1 MSRGAEESLMALLE
15 AMLTLAAQ
23 DVGMRRPKPTIKPG
37 GYQEEIFLDLSE
49 DEKDEMS
56 CSICYQVLKETMQC
70 VNRHKFCHS
79 CLYVWSTT
87 GQYANRVRCPVCRAH
102 GYYFRNDDLDEK
114 IGGKKVRC
122 PLESCKWSGPL
133 RHLQVHQHTT
143 YGGGARPSSRLATRA
158 ETQADSSDDD
168 EGVEDRSDVL
178 ELPYLGRAPPR
189 LPHRSQS
196 RFSGTGLRARTVMV
210 PAVGTTTDDDDSNGN
225 SMSFTT
231 TTRLDGGGVGGGGGV
246 LLRERRSSNGG
257 GVGGGSNHSPTR
269 LTVRQRVHPIRRSTN
284 NRITI
289 THTDNNQATASMAS
303 GRASVAGAA
312 GDVPALDAS
321 TPRTPRPPS
330 APRPPNQATRRNL
343 PGLTHRGN
351 PRTSSLSSPSPAP
364 ATFNAASVS
373 RSNALGENLTE
384 IRDRLQESRSRLD
397 TLMTTFNGELE
408 RSRQEMAEFQVERE
422 RQRQEQLNEVRE
434 LGRRLG
440 QVASELRRLLD
451 HRRPFRP
458 SED

>member
-23 DVGMRRPKPTIKPG
+23 DVSMRRPKPTIKPG
-37 GYQEEIFLDLSE
+37 GYQEEIFVDLSE
-49 DEKDEMS
+49 EEKDEMS

-102 GYYFRNDDLDEK
+102 GYYFRNEDLDQR
-114 IGGKKVRC
+114 IGCKKV
-122 PLESCKWSGPL
+122 
-133 RHLQVHQHTT
+133 
-143 YGGGARPSSRLATRA
+143 
-158 ETQADSSDDD
+158 
-168 EGVEDRSDVL
+168 
-178 ELPYLGRAPPR
+178 
-189 LPHRSQS
+189 
-196 RFSGTGLRARTVMV
+196 
-210 PAVGTTTDDDDSNGN
+210 
-225 SMSFTT
+225 
-231 TTRLDGGGVGGGGGV
+231 
-246 LLRERRSSNGG
+246 
-257 GVGGGSNHSPTR
+257 
-269 LTVRQRVHPIRRSTN
+269 RRSTN
-284 NRITI
+284 NRISI
-289 THTDNNQATASMAS
+289 SHTDNNNNQAHNSSSTSLAGSEGCSLGVHPHHAKDS
-303 GRASVAGAA
+303 KTTICPTSAQHGCPSQPARAVAARS
-312 GDVPALDAS
+312 S
-321 TPRTPRPPS
+321 TPAQWKQWSGLRHPQQPQQPS
-330 APRPPNQATRRNL
+330 TLVLLALQH
-343 PGLTHRGN
+343 G
-351 PRTSSLSSPSPAP
+351 
-364 ATFNAASVS
+364 
-373 RSNALGENLTE
+373 LGENLTE

-458 SED
+458 SDD

>member
-23 DVGMRRPKPTIKPG
+23 DVGIRRQKTTIKPG
-37 GYQEEIFLDLSE
+37 GHQEDIFVDLTE
-49 DEKDEMS
+49 EEKDEFS

-70 VNRHKFCHS
+70 VNRHKFCYS

-87 GQYANRVRCPVCRAH
+87 GQYANRDCCPVCRTH
-102 GYYFRNDDLDEK
+102 GYYFRDEELDER

-133 RHLQVHQHTT
+133 CHLQVHKHTT
-143 YGGGARPSSRLATRA
+143 YGSHPSGTAA
-158 ETQADSSDDD
+158 ESD
-168 EGVEDRSDVL
+168 EEEEEERSNVL

-189 LPHRSQS
+189 LPPRSQS
-196 RFSGTGLRARTVMV
+196 RFMGTGLRAQRVMA
-210 PAVGTTTDDDDSNGN
+210 PAAVATITGEEDDSNGN
-225 SMSFTT
+225 PVVHTT
-231 TTRLDGGGVGGGGGV
+231 TTRINSSSGGGGGI
-246 LLRERRSSNGG
+246 LLRERRMNNNTNSEAAISS
-257 GVGGGSNHSPTR
+257 GSSSPTR
-269 LTVRQRVHPIRRSTN
+269 LTVRQRVHPIRRSN
-284 NRITI
+284 ASRITI
-289 THTDNNQATASMAS
+289 THTDNNNNQAT
-303 GRASVAGAA
+303 GAGAMTNTGGRGA
-312 GDVPALDAS
+312 AATADSAA

-330 APRPPNQATRRNL
+330 APRPANQTVRRNL
-343 PGLTHRGN
+343 PGLSHRTAPRLPSGN
-351 PRTSSLSSPSPAP
+351 NSLSSPSPAP
-364 ATFNAASVS
+364 STFNAASVG
-373 RSNALGENLTE
+373 RTNALGENLTE

-458 SED
+458 SDN